1 MGHFSLSVVGRDRP
15 GIVAEV
21 SRVLFELGCNIED
34 STCTILSGQ
43 FAMILVIAHCEIFL
57 GDGDRP
63 LLRPGAEEH
72 GAHGLPAYAEG

>member
-1 MGHFSLSVVGRDRP
+1 MGQFALSVVGVDRP

-43 FAMILVIAHCEIFL
+43 FAMILVIAHAKFSSSAEIDPFSTL
-57 GDGDRP
+57 YGR
-63 LLRPGAEEH
+63 A
-72 GAHGLPAYAEG
+72 

>member
-1 MGHFSLSVVGRDRP
+1 MGQFALSVVGVDRP

-43 FAMILVIAHCEIFL
+43 FAMILVIAHPKFSTAAEI
-57 GDGDRP
+57 DRTSTRCGRAWHSRSP
-63 LLRPGAEEH
+63 CTC
-72 GAHGLPAYAEG
+72 